1 MKELEVQKY
10 LRSGKSLINLK
21 QEYKIDFTVNTE
33 QNSVVLN
40 YSPLTPMT
48 TAIGKESRALILDLD
63 NWKVIAKSMDAFDV
77 PTSLKT
83 PRIIE
88 DFDWNSAFAYP
99 KYDGCLMVM
108 YFHQHQ
114 WFVGTRF
121 STDSNCNVY
130 SPNSGETDLKWIDL
144 FKQTLEN
151 YGYTFEE
158 FTANFSKD
166 KYYSF
171 ELCSRFNRNIVIYEQ
186 SIIKIISIV
195 DAITLNE
202 IDIDNFHLN
211 EFMPE
216 KIKVNNLNDVRDLI
230 TQNDNPI
237 EVEGFVVVDSN
248 FNRLKVKNDKYTN
261 LGFKNYSTD
270 DVEALK
276 EYASIILST
285 PSITEWYCVT
295 CNPDPGN
302 GSPTANCTE
311 VPIGDEFLIRFPPE
325 FNCVVTGPYSTSVE
339 CTNSCLD
346 IDDDEGG
353 QLSIQSSKMCTTQW
367 SPKSKSIKEPISL
380 VNQFVEML
388 NWFSNNFNSYKIT
401 NNESIKNLLCLIW
414 EYAFFQMESGKSIS
428 EIINSSSEVDQILA
442 LEKFEQLV
450 K

>member
-10 LRSGKSLINLK
+10 LRLGTSLINLR

-48 TAIGKESRALILDLD
+48 TEIGKESRALILDLD
-63 NWKVIAKSMDAFDV
+63 NWNVIAKSMNAFDV

-88 DFDWNSAFAYP
+88 DFDWNSAFAIP
-99 KYDGCLMVM
+99 KYDGCLMVL
-108 YFHQHQ
+108 YFHQNQ

-130 SPNSGETDLKWIDL
+130 SPNSGETELKWIEL
-144 FKQTLEN
+144 FEQTLGD
-151 YGYTFEE
+151 YGYTFEQ
-158 FTANFSKD
+158 FTASFSKE

-171 ELCSRFNRNIVIYEQ
+171 ELCSRFNRNIVIYEE
-186 SIIKIISIV
+186 SLIKIISIV
-195 DAITLNE
+195 DAKTLEE
-202 IDIDNFHLN
+202 IDIDGFHLK
-211 EFMPE
+211 EFLPE
-216 KIKVNNLNDVRDLI
+216 KIKVNNLNEVYDLI
-230 TQNDNPI
+230 NQNDNPI
-237 EVEGFVVVDSN
+237 EVEGFVVVDSR

-261 LGFKNYSTD
+261 LGFKSYSIGE
-270 DVEALK
+270 VKALRD
-276 EYASIILST
+276 YAVTILT
-285 PSITEWYCVT
+285 GPSVTEWYCVT
-295 CNPDPGN
+295 CNPQPGY
-302 GSPTANCTE
+302 GAPSVNCTE
-311 VPIGDEFLIRFPPE
+311 VPIGENLFFPPE
-325 FNCVVTGPYSTSVE
+325 QNCTVTGPYQSSTDCSQ
-339 CTNSCLD
+339 NCLGV
-346 IDDDEGG
+346 DDGPIG
-353 QLSIQSSKMCTTQW
+353 SSSIQSNKMCSTQW

-380 VNQFVEML
+380 VNQFVNMI
-388 NWFSNNFNSYKIT
+388 NWFSNNYNSYKIT

>member
-10 LRSGKSLINLK
+10 LRSGKSLINLR

-48 TAIGKESRALILDLD
+48 TQIGKESRALILDLD
-63 NWKVIAKSMDAFDV
+63 NWNVIAKSMDAFDV

-83 PRIIE
+83 PGIIE
-88 DFDWNSAFAYP
+88 DFDWNSAFAIP
-99 KYDGCLMVM
+99 KYDGCLMM
-108 YFHQHQ
+108 LYFHQNQ
-114 WFVGTRF
+114 WFIGTRF

-144 FKQTLEN
+144 FKQIIED

-171 ELCSRFNRNIVIYEQ
+171 ELCSRLNRNIVIYEE
-186 SIIKIISIV
+186 SLIKIISIV
-195 DAITLNE
+195 DAKTLEE
-202 IDIDNFHLN
+202 INIDSFHLT
-211 EFMPE
+211 EFLPE
-216 KIKVNNLNDVRDLI
+216 KIKVNNLKEVYDLI
-230 TQNDNPI
+230 NLNDNPI
-237 EVEGFVVVDSN
+237 EVEGFVVVDSS
-248 FNRLKVKNDKYTN
+248 FKRLKVKNDKYTS
-261 LGFKNYSTD
+261 LGFKSYSSD
-270 DVEALK
+270 DIKALK

-295 CNPDPGN
+295 CNPQPGY
-302 GSPTANCTE
+302 GTPSVNCTE
-311 VPIGDEFLIRFPPE
+311 VPIGENLFFPPE
-325 FNCVVTGPYSTSVE
+325 QNCTVTGPYQSSTDCSQ
-339 CTNSCLD
+339 NCLGV
-346 IDDDEGG
+346 DDGPIG
-353 QLSIQSSKMCTTQW
+353 SSSIQSNKMCSTQW
-367 SPKSKSIKEPISL
+367 NPKSKSIKEPISL

-388 NWFSNNFNSYKIT
+388 NWFSNNYISYKIT
-401 NNESIKNLLCLIW
+401 NNESIKDLLCLVW

>member
-10 LRSGKSLINLK
+10 LRSGKTLINLK

-33 QNSVVLN
+33 QNSAVLN
-40 YSPLTPMT
+40 YSPLTPMGT
-48 TAIGKESRALILDLD
+48 EIGKESRALILNLD
-63 NWKVIAKSMDAFDV
+63 NWNVIAKSMNAFDV

-83 PRIIE
+83 PEIIK
-88 DFDWNSAFAYP
+88 DFDWNSAFAIT
-99 KYDGCLMVM
+99 KYDGCLMVL
-108 YFHQHQ
+108 YFHQNQ
-114 WFVGTRF
+114 WLVGTRF

-144 FKQTLEN
+144 FKQTLQD
-151 YGYTFEE
+151 YGYTFDE
-158 FTANFSKD
+158 FTTNLSKD

-171 ELCSRFNRNIVIYEQ
+171 ELCSRLNRNIVIYEE

-195 DAITLNE
+195 DAITLDEIE
-202 IDIDNFHLN
+202 IDSFHLQ
-211 EFMPE
+211 EFLPE
-216 KIKVNNLNDVRDLI
+216 KIKVDNLNSVYDLI
-230 TQNDNPI
+230 RQNDNPI

-295 CNPDPGN
+295 CNPNPGFGN
-302 GSPTANCTE
+302 PSNNCVE
-311 VPIGDEFLIRFPPE
+311 VPIGENLFFAPE
-325 FNCVVTGPYSTSVE
+325 QNCIVTGPFSTSVE
-339 CTNSCLD
+339 CTNSCLG
-346 IDDDEGG
+346 IDGDEGG
-353 QLSIQSSKMCTTQW
+353 PLSIQSNKMCATQW
-367 SPKSKSIKEPISL
+367 SPKNQSVREPVGLI
-380 VNQFVEML
+380 NQFVEML
-388 NWFSNNFNSYKIT
+388 NWFNNSFNELQKT
-401 NNESIKNLLCLIW
+401 NNESIRDLLISIW
-414 EYAFFQMESGKSIS
+414 EYAFFQLQEGKSIS

-450 K
+450 N

>member
-48 TAIGKESRALILDLD
+48 TAIGKESRALIVDLD

-88 DFDWNSAFAYP
+88 DFDWNSAFASP

-171 ELCSRFNRNIVIYEQ
+171 ELCSKYNRNIVIYEE

-195 DAITLNE
+195 DAKTLEE
-202 IDIDNFHLN
+202 IDIDSFHLA
-211 EFMPE
+211 EFLPE
-216 KIKVNNLNDVRDLI
+216 KIKVNNLNEVYDLI
-230 TQNDNPI
+230 NLNDNPI
-237 EVEGFVVVDSN
+237 EVEGFVVVDAN

-285 PSITEWYCVT
+285 PSTTEWWCVT
-295 CNPDPGN
+295 TNPLPGW
-302 GSPTANCTE
+302 GSPTVYCAE
-311 VPIGDEFLIRFPPE
+311 VPIGETPSCVPE
-325 FNCVVTGPYSTSVE
+325 LSCSFHGPYQSSVDCSNNCLVSTGDNGE
-339 CTNSCLD
+339 
-346 IDDDEGG
+346 
-353 QLSIQSSKMCTTQW
+353 LSIQSTKMCSTQW
-367 SPKSKSIKEPISL
+367 SPKNKSFKEPITL
-380 VNQFVEML
+380 VNQFVQML
-388 NWFSNNFNSYKIT
+388 DWFSNNYISYKIT